1 MTASQRALTV
11 ALVVGAGVAAGF
23 LSYRLNQPRSALRPL
38 VPASSPGAAALDA
51 GTPDVAGKSAPPPPV
66 PTMVP
71 DVQLPDLTG
80 QPRSLRSFEGRPLII
95 NFWATWCA
103 PCRREMPLLRELRQR
118 YQGDRLEIVGIA
130 VDFSAAVHEY
140 LRHTSIDYPVLI
152 GEQEGLS
159 AAQQFGVEPVLPF
172 SVFADAGGHIVAV
185 KVGELH
191 REEADFILTQ
201 IRSVD
206 RGQVTL
212 VQAQEQID
220 ARLKELAVQRAKAR
234 QGSG

>member
-1 MTASQRALTV
+1 MTASQRALAV

-23 LSYRLNQPRSALRPL
+23 LSYRLNQPRSPLRPM
-38 VPASSPGAAALDA
+38 VPAPSPGAAA
-51 GTPDVAGKSAPPPPV
+51 PDVAAGKSAPPPPV

-71 DVQLPDLTG
+71 DVQLPDLAG
-80 QPRSLRSFEGRPLII
+80 QRRSLRSFEGRPLII

-118 YQGDRLEIVGIA
+118 YKGDRLEIVGIA

-140 LRHTSIDYPVLI
+140 LRHTAIDYPVLI